1 LTGLSNRRR
10 GFSHE
15 RDLAQRLWN
24 HGFAVIRSPASGSK
38 AKNILYPDIVAIYHG
53 KVLAIEAKTVRK
65 ERTIYLKEQQVE
77 KLAEFSRRAGGEAFI
92 AVKIVGTGE
101 WRFVSLN
108 SLRETRGLKITKAH
122 LSNSLK
128 LEDVISIVK
137 GVRKLDEFAEM
148 E

>member
-1 LTGLSNRRR
+1 
-10 GFSHE
+10 
-15 RDLAQRLWN
+15 
-24 HGFAVIRSPASGSK
+24 
-38 AKNILYPDIVAIYHG
+38 
-53 KVLAIEAKTVRK
+53 
-65 ERTIYLKEQQVE
+65 
-77 KLAEFSRRAGGEAFI
+77 
-92 AVKIVGTGE
+92 VKIVGTGE

-108 SLRETRGLKITKAH
+108 SLRDTGGLKITKAH

>member
-1 LTGLSNRRR
+1 LSNRRR

-24 HGFAVIRSPASGSK
+24 H
-38 AKNILYPDIVAIYHG
+38 
-53 KVLAIEAKTVRK
+53 
-65 ERTIYLKEQQVE
+65 
-77 KLAEFSRRAGGEAFI
+77 AEFSRRAGGEAFI

-108 SLRETRGLKITKAH
+108 SLRETGSLKITKAH

-137 GVRKLDEFAEM
+137 GVRRLDEFAEM